1 MARPRNISKD
11 VPPRS
16 RKLYNL
22 KTKLYFIVW
31 QPYLQR
37 NSRNSR
43 CLRLLTPRGRKI
55 SLGIFGF
62 LTPTTDVT
70 LVVKLWK
77 IDLPLQSKYIYSY
90 YFLIAYFYLFLL
102 ISYSP
107 THMRDFLALKDHIA
121 RLAEKEAIINSLN
134 RTIVRLRTKNR
145 VLETKN
151 NNLVQEKEELN
162 TRLLDIENNRKL
174 YYYL

>member
-1 MARPRNISKD
+1 
-11 VPPRS
+11 
-16 RKLYNL
+16 
-22 KTKLYFIVW
+22 
-31 QPYLQR
+31 
-37 NSRNSR
+37 
-43 CLRLLTPRGRKI
+43 
-55 SLGIFGF
+55 
-62 LTPTTDVT
+62 
-70 LVVKLWK
+70 
-77 IDLPLQSKYIYSY
+77 
-90 YFLIAYFYLFLL
+90 
-102 ISYSP
+102 
-107 THMRDFLALKDHIA
+107 MRDFLALKDHIA

>member
-1 MARPRNISKD
+1 
-11 VPPRS
+11 
-16 RKLYNL
+16 
-22 KTKLYFIVW
+22 
-31 QPYLQR
+31 
-37 NSRNSR
+37 
-43 CLRLLTPRGRKI
+43 
-55 SLGIFGF
+55 
-62 LTPTTDVT
+62 
-70 LVVKLWK
+70 
-77 IDLPLQSKYIYSY
+77 
-90 YFLIAYFYLFLL
+90 
-102 ISYSP
+102 
-107 THMRDFLALKDHIA
+107 MRDFLALKDYIA